1 MYTLIRLL
9 PWPHLLAQ
17 QLPVL
22 LAAWLVAETFYKFK
36 SFTLECA
43 AFLLTWFVFDAV
55 LQFLRRAFTRP
66 NDASQASDV

>member
-1 MYTLIRLL
+1 MYTLVRLL
-9 PWPHLLAQ
+9 PWRHLLAQ

-43 AFLLTWFVFDAV
+43 AFLVTWFVFDAV
-55 LQFLRRAFTRP
+55 LQLVRRAFARP
-66 NDASQASDV
+66 SAAPSAND

>member
-9 PWPHLLAQ
+9 PWHHLLSQ

-22 LAAWLVAETFYKFK
+22 LAAWLVAETFYKFH

-43 AFLLTWFVFDAV
+43 AFLVTWFVFDAA
-55 LQFLRRAFTRP
+55 LQFVRRAFARP
-66 NDASQASDV
+66 GESSNE